1 MFMKGNL
8 LFLLPLIANIQASP
22 FELTEAYIESF
33 SQGLQELKKIS
44 EEYEY
49 QEENFVAEMYDSK
62 QSLTDAKEYD
72 FIIIG
77 SGPSGSVIAN
87 RLSEIPEWKVL
98 LLEAGAPETKISQ
111 VPSMYH
117 YLQTTHYD
125 WRYSTVSQNHSCLGM
140 EEHRCSIAAGK
151 ALGGNT
157 AVNDML
163 YGRGNQR
170 DYDLWA
176 DLGLPEWCWN
186 DVLPYFKKIED
197 AHISDFDRKHHNLG
211 GPLHLENYQHS
222 TILGHTILQAGHE
235 LGIKTIDYNGKEQL
249 GLAIPQAI
257 TKNGKRN
264 SVAQAYLEPAKKRK
278 NLEVVPLSRVIQIL
292 ISPHTKE
299 AYGVKFIHDGHLYVA
314 KTTKEIILSAGA
326 INTPQLLMLSGI
338 GPKEELEQLHI
349 TPVAD
354 LRVGKNL
361 KDQVGFIGLNFILNE
376 TSKVHG
382 ESEFLMEYLK
392 NGKGP
397 LTSAGIEAVGFL
409 KTDASKEQAHYPD
422 IELLISNNIYNRGH
436 QIQKSLR
443 VRKEIYDAVWA
454 PLEPAEGFS
463 IQVILLHPKS
473 TGALT
478 LHDSDPLHHPLIN
491 TNSLTDLDD
500 RDVESLL
507 AGIKLSL
514 KLSHTDALQKL
525 GIHLNHNKV
534 PGCEHYEGD
543 NYWKCAIK
551 YLSVNL
557 GQISGTAKMGPVTDK
572 EAVVDEKLR
581 VYGVHKLRVA
591 DASVIPV
598 TISSNLM
605 APCIMI
611 GEKAADL
618 IKETWK

>member
-197 AHISDFDRKHHNLG
+197 AHISDFDRKHHNL
-211 GPLHLENYQHS
+211 
-222 TILGHTILQAGHE
+222 
-235 LGIKTIDYNGKEQL
+235 
-249 GLAIPQAI
+249 
-257 TKNGKRN
+257 
-264 SVAQAYLEPAKKRK
+264 
-278 NLEVVPLSRVIQIL
+278 
-292 ISPHTKE
+292 
-299 AYGVKFIHDGHLYVA
+299 
-314 KTTKEIILSAGA
+314 
-326 INTPQLLMLSGI
+326 GI